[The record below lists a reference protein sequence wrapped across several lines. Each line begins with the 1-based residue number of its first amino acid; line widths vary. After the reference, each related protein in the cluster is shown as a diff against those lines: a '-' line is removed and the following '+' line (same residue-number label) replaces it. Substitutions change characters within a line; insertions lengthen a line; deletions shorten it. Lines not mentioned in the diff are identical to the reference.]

1 GHFNGQESSMK
12 SLNINYLPAI
22 DHLRGM
28 AALLILFYHGQH
40 FISRDFAFGDKVP
53 DGYWLKTTNPISSLF
68 IEGHTAVALFMVL
81 SGFIFTY
88 GAYDKSMNYWGFIR
102 NRLFRIYPMFLL
114 LMVVGIYAY
123 PGNFN
128 FIGMLQTLFFLSN
141 AQGSLN
147 LGEFSAMFWTISVEF
162 LFYLIFPF
170 LLRMMRN
177 EGAKKMLLL
186 IVVAIV
192 FRTLAML
199 FGSNIR
205 ELSYWTIVGRID
217 QFIIGML
224 AAKVFIELKLSR
236 KSWFLIFCA
245 SAVLVITELF
255 AFNRLGGWQ
264 ISANWKVIWP
274 TTEGTLWAVFI
285 VSYVKV
291 FSENKNIIQKSLSR
305 IGEISFSIYLIHYII
320 VKLVIYRHWT
330 ISFSSNAF
338 RDGMLNSL
346 ILVVPI
352 TILIS
357 ILTYHVV
364 EKPFLKFRGKY
375 LS

>member
-1 GHFNGQESSMK
+1 MK